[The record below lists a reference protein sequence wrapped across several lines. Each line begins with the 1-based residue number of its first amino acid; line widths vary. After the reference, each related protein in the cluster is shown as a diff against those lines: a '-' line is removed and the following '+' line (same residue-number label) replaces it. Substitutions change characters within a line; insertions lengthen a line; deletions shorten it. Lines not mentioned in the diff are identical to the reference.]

1 MGQTDP
7 GCIDGNNACVHIALL
22 FLEDE
27 CRGILFLSPE
37 DEALIRSLPDFETF
51 SIGIGKNGIRS
62 YAFAEDSVA
71 AKLSKKI
78 LLWDAASQSSM
89 QIQFMD
95 RVALFLSKPN
105 NRKHTL
111 KEFSAM
117 IPHPHAVELQ
127 YCTRFTQIFH
137 SAIRTRYRGFGD
149 MAITLGN
156 IIINVEMKLVRLKG
170 SQYSTT
176 VFRKNQSLAECVNE
190 ASVVAF
196 VVLNSE
202 ETSRAE
208 RASEP
213 SVYKYVVH
221 INLTVHM

>member
-1 MGQTDP
+1 MFF
-7 GCIDGNNACVHIALL
+7 ALL

-137 SAIRTRYRGFGD
+137 SDQCKKDPISRIWRHGD
-149 MAITLGN
+149 YAGKHQHKCRNET
-156 IIINVEMKLVRLKG
+156 G
-170 SQYSTT
+170 SPQR
-176 VFRKNQSLAECVNE
+176 F
-190 ASVVAF
+190 SV
-196 VVLNSE
+196 
-202 ETSRAE
+202 
-208 RASEP
+208 
-213 SVYKYVVH
+213 
-221 INLTVHM
+221 